1 MEFRKSKTEL
11 KLNIST
17 ALETSCFL
25 DTIQMLVLL
34 GGKKQTMEAIVFQ
47 RNPLNLC
54 TLFFYPWICPI
65 QME

>member
-47 RNPLNLC
+47 RNPLNL
-54 TLFFYPWICPI
+54 
-65 QME
+65 